1 MMYKNA
7 AAETEMSE
15 MVRKQFYIHK
25 RQQILLRQ
33 LSQARGV
40 SEAEIVRQ
48 AIEREAA
55 GESARPPLPDR
66 AAWDEVVRFVE
77 SRLALGSDGEPYRWS
92 RQDAYE
98 ERESRFAPPR
108 AE

>member
-1 MMYKNA
+1 
-7 AAETEMSE
+7 MSE

-77 SRLALGSDGEPYRWS
+77 SHRALGSDSEPYRWN

-98 ERESRFAPPR
+98 ERESRFVPPK